1 MRAAQLLARDARDGR
16 LVPEEITETDFQSR
30 LYTADCPDPDL
41 LIRTSGEQR
50 ISNFLLWQMA
60 YTELIISPVLWP
72 DFGRRE
78 LFEAILDYQS
88 RERRFGRVSA

>member
-1 MRAAQLLARDARDGR
+1 
-16 LVPEEITETDFQSR
+16 
-30 LYTADCPDPDL
+30 
-41 LIRTSGEQR
+41 
-50 ISNFLLWQMA
+50 MA